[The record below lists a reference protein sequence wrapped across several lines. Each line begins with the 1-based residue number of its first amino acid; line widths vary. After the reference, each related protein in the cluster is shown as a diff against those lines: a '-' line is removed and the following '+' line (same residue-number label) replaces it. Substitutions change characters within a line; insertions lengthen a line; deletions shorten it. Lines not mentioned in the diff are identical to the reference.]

1 MNINNHHMLE
11 EIGLRSWGK
20 FTFPISWPT
29 PGLSQFSSLS
39 LSLSHTHIYICNI
52 LDIFKVKILGNEA
65 GNLLFNRWL
74 RLTLCDPM
82 VYSLPGSSAHGIF
95 QARILERVAMPF
107 SKGSSRLR
115 DQTCV
120 SCTGRWIVYH
130 GATREAQAKIHIS
143 RLQRF
148 KTGGLAVNI
157 Q

>member
-1 MNINNHHMLE
+1 M
-11 EIGLRSWGK
+11 
-20 FTFPISWPT
+20 
-29 PGLSQFSSLS
+29 
-39 LSLSHTHIYICNI
+39 
-52 LDIFKVKILGNEA
+52 
-65 GNLLFNRWL
+65 LFNHWL

-82 VYSLPGSSAHGIF
+82 DYSLPGSSAHGIF
-95 QARILERVAMPF
+95 QARTLERVAMPF
-107 SKGSSRLR
+107 SRGSSRPR

-143 RLQRF
+143 CLQRF